1 MQIYVPIGGEGA
13 ELAARVAIAVWQ
25 HFPERFSEVHHDL
38 MATPVA
44 QLDERA
50 RFWLE
55 RTEFAAANLWKAIG
69 SESVL
74 EVLQEGRL
82 MFQELAVQVI
92 PSFLIDGLLLAG
104 PVATSEIQNVIDQ
117 ARDSFAPDTSRF

>member
-1 MQIYVPIGGEGA
+1 MQQSE
-13 ELAARVAIAVWQ
+13 RN
-25 HFPERFSEVHHDL
+25 FPPDYDVLEKYFHWSLPTERERFSEVHHDL

-55 RTEFAAANLWKAIG
+55 RTEFSAVNLWKAIG

-74 EVLQEGRL
+74 DVLQEGRL

-92 PSFLIDGLLLAG
+92 PSFLIDGRLLAG
-104 PVATSEIQNVIDQ
+104 PVATTDIQNVIDQ
-117 ARDSFAPDTSRF
+117 ARDSFALGTSGS